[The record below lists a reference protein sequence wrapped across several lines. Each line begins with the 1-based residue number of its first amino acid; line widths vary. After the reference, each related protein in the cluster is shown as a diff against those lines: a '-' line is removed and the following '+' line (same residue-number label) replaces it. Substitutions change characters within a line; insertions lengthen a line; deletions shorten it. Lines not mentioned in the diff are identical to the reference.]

1 MLKLV
6 AILPPLQCQDDQQG
20 LPAPAV
26 TLCPSNPHS
35 TDGFPKTDT
44 KLVHNANSS
53 RIGEVCQGKEGDD
66 IRRCVEAAT
75 YNLTDAIAFTSLEG
89 QVSVGQCKSSPESH
103 FLWSYNLP
111 EIFDEVRMG
120 V

>member
-53 RIGEVCQGKEGDD
+53 RIGEVCQGQEGD

-89 QVSVGQCKSSPESH
+89 QVSVGQFQLGPES
-103 FLWSYNLP
+103 L